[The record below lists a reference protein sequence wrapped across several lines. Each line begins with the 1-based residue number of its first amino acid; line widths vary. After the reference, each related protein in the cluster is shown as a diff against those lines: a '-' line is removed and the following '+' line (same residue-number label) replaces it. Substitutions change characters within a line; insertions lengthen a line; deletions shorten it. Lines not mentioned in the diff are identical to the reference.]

1 MLKAE
6 KMVITSRVKKCGKK
20 TSKRCDLSTN
30 IYVYVC
36 AGETMIQ
43 RDVLSTRG
51 GVTPPLHVPIAT
63 GNSPAKTATK
73 HI

>member
-1 MLKAE
+1 MWQE
-6 KMVITSRVKKCGKK
+6 VVKEM
-20 TSKRCDLSTN
+20 RF
-30 IYVYVC
+30 IYEYICVYVC